1 MKKTRPLMPSGAIV
15 RVRWLR
21 AANRNLDDAAN
32 YVAKENLDAAQ
43 EMYAHIRGRV
53 AELAKR
59 PEMGRPGRVFGTRE
73 LVIERYPYI
82 VPYRI
87 RGREVQII
95 RVFHTSQ
102 RPPEAW

>member
-1 MKKTRPLMPSGAIV
+1 MPSGDTV
-15 RVRWLR
+15 RVKWLR
-21 AANRNLDDAAN
+21 AANRNLDAAAN
-32 YVAKENLDAAQ
+32 YVAKEDPDAAQ

>member
-1 MKKTRPLMPSGAIV
+1 MQNGVIV

-21 AANRNLDDAAN
+21 TANRNLDAAAN
-32 YVAKENLDAAQ
+32 YVAQDAPDAAQ
-43 EMYAHIRGRV
+43 EMYAHIRERV

-102 RPPEAW
+102 RPPETW

>member
-1 MKKTRPLMPSGAIV
+1 MPSGATV

-21 AANRNLDDAAN
+21 AANRNLDAAAN
-32 YVAKENLDAAQ
+32 YVAKEDPDAAQ

>member
-1 MKKTRPLMPSGAIV
+1 MKKTRPWMPSGAIV

-21 AANRNLDDAAN
+21 AANRNLDAAAN
-32 YVAKENLDAAQ
+32 YVAKEAPDAAQ
-43 EMYAHIRGRV
+43 EMYAHIRRRV

-102 RPPEAW
+102 RPPDAW

>member
-1 MKKTRPLMPSGAIV
+1 
-15 RVRWLR
+15 
-21 AANRNLDDAAN
+21 
-32 YVAKENLDAAQ
+32 
-43 EMYAHIRGRV
+43 MYAHIRKRV
-53 AELAKR
+53 VELAKR